1 MENIFAVLKYDAYH
15 NLQKLREPVDK
26 NKWSTEPAVVN
37 AFYNP
42 NRNDI
47 GELYVVVTMIIRYGC
62 IRFSIDIVQVFLI
75 LFIYRRCILVYRYST
90 NRDDSNCNFTSAVI
104 IILIFQYFLRV
115 FYNRFFTLSIFP
127 NL

>member
-1 MENIFAVLKYDAYH
+1 MHEKLFNFQLNITENRFLENIFAVLKYDAYH

-47 GELYVVVTMIIRYGC
+47 GELC
-62 IRFSIDIVQVFLI
+62 INIKTI
-75 LFIYRRCILVYRYST
+75 
-90 NRDDSNCNFTSAVI
+90 VI
-104 IILIFQYFLRV
+104 IDV
-115 FYNRFFTLSIFP
+115 
-127 NL
+127 